1 MPGTDNSERASGTV
15 YLTLDV
21 ESDYARSPTLMILDR
36 TGPFFKWARDE
47 QVPFTAFVTG
57 RLIEQAHPIVDQL
70 QSAGIPVELHGYTH
84 DVSGFGTMHSSH
96 AEEIERGTDVYE
108 KRFGHVPAGYRA
120 PSGVVSEADIRLLDR
135 LGYRYDSSIFPVR
148 RHGRYDFSNLP
159 HHPFRWEG
167 LHLAEFPLALLT
179 SRVPAGLT
187 FMNLLGSRISSMI
200 LARSASA
207 SPAPVVIDGHFH
219 NLFPAPEA
227 LRALPL
233 AFRFIYRLGEWTG
246 GLACLRALVSNLRG
260 RGLVLG
266 NLAQVAQI
274 TRSELLPAVNLT
286 AFGKT

>member
-1 MPGTDNSERASGTV
+1 M
-15 YLTLDV
+15 
-21 ESDYARSPTLMILDR
+21 
-36 TGPFFKWARDE
+36 
-47 QVPFTAFVTG
+47 
-57 RLIEQAHPIVDQL
+57 
-70 QSAGIPVELHGYTH
+70 ELHGYAH

-96 AEEIERGTDVYE
+96 AEEIERGTDVYVR
-108 KRFGHVPAGYRA
+108 KFGRVPTGYRA
-120 PSGVVSEADIRLLDR
+120 PSGIVSAADLRLLDR

-148 RHGRYDFSNLP
+148 RHGRYDFSSLP

-167 LHLAEFPLALLT
+167 LHMAEFPLALLT

-207 SPAPVVIDGHFH
+207 SPAPLVIDGHFH

-233 AFRFIYRLGEWTG
+233 AFRFIYKLGELAG
-246 GLACLRALVSNLRG
+246 GLACLRALVYNLRE
-260 RGLVLG
+260 RGLVFG

-274 TRSELLPAVNLT
+274 TRSEHLPAVNL
-286 AFGKT
+286 AVFGKT